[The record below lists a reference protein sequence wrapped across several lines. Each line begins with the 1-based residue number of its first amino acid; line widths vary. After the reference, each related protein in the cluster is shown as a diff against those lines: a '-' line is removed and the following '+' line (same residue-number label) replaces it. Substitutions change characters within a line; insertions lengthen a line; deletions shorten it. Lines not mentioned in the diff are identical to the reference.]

1 MLLFIINHV
10 INQTKYVSATIKR
23 APLTRKHLFY
33 QINLNKLAVCARAAI
48 KRTFNSLHVLIIL
61 DSIPYMMVPAVVKI
75 PVEYF

>member
-1 MLLFIINHV
+1 MANA
-10 INQTKYVSATIKR
+10 QTF
-23 APLTRKHLFY
+23 FY

-61 DSIPYMMVPAVVKI
+61 DSIPYVMVPAVVKKK